1 MTLFI
6 GYKNC
11 STCKDVKKF
20 LDEKNIEYKFQDV
33 KEDKPEYE
41 QIKSL
46 YEKSKLDIKK
56 FFNTSGKIYR
66 DLNLKDRLS
75 DMDEEEKLNLLAS
88 DGMLL
93 KRPIIENGNDVIIG
107 RKNIKEYFE
116 K

>member
-20 LDEKNIEYKFQDV
+20 LDGKNIDYKFQDV
-33 KEDKPEYE
+33 KEEKPEYE
-41 QIKSL
+41 QIKKL
-46 YEKSKLDIKK
+46 YEKSNLDIKK
-56 FFNTSGKIYR
+56 FFNTSGKVYR
-66 DLNLKDRLS
+66 DLNLKDKLP
-75 DMDEEEKLNLLAS
+75 DMDEEEKLKLLAS

-93 KRPIIENGNDVIIG
+93 KRPIIENNDDVVIG
-107 RKNIKEYFE
+107 RKNIKEYFD

>member
-20 LDEKNIEYKFQDV
+20 LDKNNISYDFQDV
-33 KEDKPEYE
+33 KENKPEYD
-41 QIKSL
+41 QIKTL
-46 YEKSKLDIKK
+46 YKKSGQDIKK

-66 DLNLKDRLS
+66 DLNLKEKLI
-75 DMDEEEKLNLLAS
+75 DMDEDEKLKLLAS

-93 KRPIIENGNDVIIG
+93 KRPIIENGEDVIIG
-107 RKNIKEYFE
+107 RKNIKEYFT